1 MDFEKSV
8 DFEKLLI
15 LKKCGFHILIQ
26 NLRVSA
32 AGVALPPPHD
42 SVNLSHRCLKGN
54 NFFKRKLYFKRK
66 LFLKE
71 NIFQAKIVREQ
82 KRDNNNLELGR
93 STFLDSC
100 IICSIL

>member
-8 DFEKLLI
+8 DFEKFLI

-42 SVNLSHRCLKGN
+42 SVNLSHRCLKGKLCN
-54 NFFKRKLYFKRK
+54 ADKYLSLSFKERVQKP
-66 LFLKE
+66 FLSVKGVGGTFYLPTFSG
-71 NIFQAKIVREQ
+71 NV
-82 KRDNNNLELGR
+82 DLG
-93 STFLDSC
+93 F
-100 IICSIL
+100 